1 MVYHE
6 KAYVRHY
13 KRNDNKNNRVIKSVE
28 VRGLKNT
35 TKFKDKEPVIILTEK
50 DFKEIADEL
59 NQMQEKNNELTKELN
74 NIDNNKNHETT
85 QLYNKLFDLMEMV
98 NNRNELI
105 INANDNLNYMLDAI
119 IKELQKEYINLIE
132 ANNKEIKA
140 RLNTFIKSIVDNA
153 KTNQK
158 QQSKLIAGEINNIES
173 EIKEANQQLN
183 NMSILQFIRKR
194 KDININL
201 DLKELKD
208 VSEDSINFNDLDVNL
223 AISNIFSNPD
233 FNKLD
238 HVAIKENSK
247 KEFNFKD
254 LYIKLE

>member
-105 INANDNLNYMLDAI
+105 INANDNLNYMLDTI

-208 VSEDSINFNDLDVNL
+208 VSEDSINFNDLDINL

-238 HVAIKENSK
+238 HVAIKKKKK

>member
-105 INANDNLNYMLDAI
+105 INANDNLNYMLDTI

-208 VSEDSINFNDLDVNL
+208 VSEDSINFNDLDINL

>member
-1 MVYHE
+1 
-6 KAYVRHY
+6 
-13 KRNDNKNNRVIKSVE
+13 
-28 VRGLKNT
+28 
-35 TKFKDKEPVIILTEK
+35 
-50 DFKEIADEL
+50 
-59 NQMQEKNNELTKELN
+59 
-74 NIDNNKNHETT
+74 
-85 QLYNKLFDLMEMV
+85 MV

-105 INANDNLNYMLDAI
+105 INANDNLNYMLDTI

-208 VSEDSINFNDLDVNL
+208 VSEDSINFNDLDINL